1 MTYIF
6 ISIIILMAGVI
17 VFLWNRIKNLI
28 VQIEEIIDE
37 ANNNSRSILMLAV
50 KTYKKFGVFS
60 ELYPFF
66 ASIFELFGVT
76 KNENGTLNIP
86 IENGIVEEDS
96 EDNEWIISMKRQS

>member
-6 ISIIILMAGVI
+6 VSIIILMAGVI
-17 VFLWNRIKNLI
+17 VFLWNRIRNLI
-28 VQIEEIIDE
+28 VLMEEVIDE
-37 ANNNSRSILMLAV
+37 ANNNSRSVLMLAI

-76 KNENGTLNIP
+76 KNEDGTLNIP
-86 IENGIVEEDS
+86 AENGIVEEDL
-96 EDNEWIISMKRQS
+96 ENN